1 MVWDSDNRNIWKREN
16 GQRELPP
23 GREWLLARLDGDEPL
38 VVPGAFDAVSARLVE
53 QFGFEAAYCGGYAAI
68 ASAFGRPDLGLA
80 GFTDMLGIYRRVR
93 NATSVPLLVDADTG
107 YGSALNVANTV
118 SEFAALGVTAIQ
130 IEDQVNPKQCGH
142 LDQKEVVPIE
152 EGALR
157 IKVAAEIA
165 GTDGPAIIGRVDAL
179 APEGMDAAV
188 ERANRYAEEGAS
200 IVLVDAVRTR
210 AELEEIRER
219 VGGHLMFNAASTGIG
234 PSLTATEL
242 GELGYSL
249 IVYPIELLYAAFG
262 AMRTMLAQLR
272 LGQGVPERGEWHL
285 PSFDEVNE
293 FLGLPAMVAWEQ
305 AAAEALAV
313 SRSAPPQ

>member
-1 MVWDSDNRNIWKREN
+1 MWGGTASLRNP
-16 GQRELPP
+16 PP
-23 GREWLLARLDGDEPL
+23 GRDWLLSRLDSDQPL

-53 QFGFEAAYCGGYAAI
+53 QLGFEAAYCGGYAAI

-80 GFTDMLGIYRRVR
+80 GFADMLGIYRRVR
-93 NATSVPLLVDADTG
+93 GATSVPLLVDADTG

-157 IKVAAEIA
+157 IKVAVEVAGAE
-165 GTDGPAIIGRVDAL
+165 GPAIIGRVDAL

-188 ERANRYAEEGAS
+188 ERANRYAEEGAAV
-200 IVLVDAVRTR
+200 VLVDAVRTQ
-210 AELEEIRER
+210 AELEEIRGR
-219 VGGHLMFNAASTGIG
+219 VGGHLMFNAASTGTG
-234 PSLTATEL
+234 PGLSAAEL
-242 GELGYSL
+242 AALGYRL

-262 AMRTMLAQLR
+262 AMREMLGQLR
-272 LGQGVPERGEWHL
+272 LGQGVPERGEWQL

-305 AAAEALAV
+305 ARADGLAAV
-313 SRSAPPQ
+313 SRSGPPQ